1 MMKFIKS
8 IAVFLM
14 LISCGQSNISESSDS
29 TIVVADAKASFIIEG
44 MSCEVGC
51 AKYIDEELE
60 KMDGVSNCEIDFE
73 TKTAIVK
80 YDNSLISEYAMID
93 VIQRL
98 KDSIYK
104 VTQVEVEILK
114 SIEKTKI
121 DTH

>member
-1 MMKFIKS
+1 MKFIKS